1 MRKASMHGTI
11 VETSGAAGIDVGKDW
26 LDVALAAGEATLRQP
41 NHAKGHAA
49 IVGFLRRHGI
59 CRVGMEATGGYE
71 RGLLA
76 ALGAAGFQTLVL
88 QPRQVRAY
96 ATFRLNRA
104 KSDRIDA
111 RLIASCTAAA
121 APQEG
126 RDARDARLLPLAEH
140 LTVIEQIEEDLAR
153 ARVRR
158 EHVSEPRLIALQATE
173 IARLK
178 SLRKAELERL
188 EADVLAH
195 PDLARRFQLLISI
208 DGIGARTALALIV
221 RMPELGHL
229 TREEAAALLGV
240 APYVRESGRL
250 KSERHVAGGRSR
262 PRKSSTQPPRQ
273 PVAGGT
279 ASSSPSTTVSPEPES
294 RIASLS
300 SPARESSSSSQ
311 MQCSPEEQNG
321 TPLNDSCFSLKARR

>member
-1 MRKASMHGTI
+1 MRKASTHGTI
-11 VETSGAAGIDVGKDW
+11 VETPNAAGVDIGKDW
-26 LDVALAAGEATLRQP
+26 LDVALATGGIALRKP
-41 NHAKGHAA
+41 NHAEGHAQIIA
-49 IVGFLRRHGI
+49 FLRRHGI

-76 ALGAAGFQTLVL
+76 ALGAAGFESIVL

-111 RLIASCTAAA
+111 KLIASCTAAA
-121 APQEG
+121 APQE
-126 RDARDARLLPLAEH
+126 ARDARLLPLAEH

-158 EHVSEPRLIALQATE
+158 EHLSEPRLIALQATE

-188 EADVLAH
+188 KADVLAH

-229 TREEAAALLGV
+229 SREQAAALLGV

-250 KSERHVAGGRSR
+250 HSQRHVAGGRSR
-262 PRKSSTQPPRQ
+262 PRKSLYAAAQAACRRWNRQLIALYDRLTQAGKPHRLAV
-273 PVAGGT
+273 VACTRKLIVFANAVLARGT
-279 ASSSPSTTVSPEPES
+279 KWNTA
-294 RIASLS
+294 
-300 SPARESSSSSQ
+300 Q
-311 MQCSPEEQNG
+311 
-321 TPLNDSCFSLKARR
+321 

>member
-262 PRKSSTQPPRQ
+262 PRKSLYAAAQAACRRWNRQLIALYDRLTRAGKPHRLAVVACTRKLIVFANAVLARGTQWN
-273 PVAGGT
+273 T
-279 ASSSPSTTVSPEPES
+279 A
-294 RIASLS
+294 
-300 SPARESSSSSQ
+300 Q
-311 MQCSPEEQNG
+311 
-321 TPLNDSCFSLKARR
+321 